1 MNATN
6 DRWRTV
12 LAATAAA
19 VALCAASV
27 LTAAPA
33 AAAGNVTIDSDLGA
47 AQVSLTGPTTVSVTG
62 SGFQS
67 VQNGFGGVYV
77 LFGWVSD
84 PGGGSW
90 RPSEGGHTG
99 DTYLYVPDTEAMDN
113 DGYQRF
119 VSFPGSSTDSAA
131 NGGLLAADGTFSLS
145 MVIPGPTFTAQDRDG
160 NAANVD
166 CREVGCGIITVGAH
180 GVVNANNE
188 SFTPV
193 TFIDT
198 SGSPGTS
205 GTGGTDAATEP
216 TAAGVTDTE
225 TPVAGAD
232 ETTVTTGPATIGV
245 DQTAVVQG
253 RVVGFTGQGFTPG
266 EQVLVT
272 LAGGLA
278 AAGPYTAGQFG
289 EVAGTLAL
297 PTDIRLGSHVLR
309 MSGAGS
315 GQAPEITLT
324 VMPDPNAAP
333 PLAQGPPGLSWAFL
347 AVVIVGA
354 VLLAL
359 ILSSL
364 IAALVRRRR
373 RKRGA
378 AAAAPVAGSGSEV
391 PMGPAPGAGGTST
404 AAVSRTDETSVLA
417 PAGRTNSR
425 REVGV

>member
-1 MNATN
+1 MSATA
-6 DRWRTV
+6 DRWRTA

-27 LTAAPA
+27 LTAAPV
-33 AAAGNVTIDSDLGA
+33 AAAGRVTIDSDLGG
-47 AQVSLTGPTTVSVTG
+47 AQVSLTEPTTISVNG

-67 VQNGFGGVYV
+67 IQNGFGGVYV
-77 LFGWVSD
+77 LFGWVTD

-99 DTYLYVPDTEAMDN
+99 DTYLYVPDTEALDN
-113 DGYQRF
+113 AGYQRF
-119 VSFPGSSTDSAA
+119 VSFPGSSTAAAA

-145 MVIPGPTFTAQDRDG
+145 MIIPGPTFTAQDRDG
-160 NAANVD
+160 NAASVD
-166 CREVGCGIITVGAH
+166 CREVSCGIITVGAH

-198 SGSPGTS
+198 SGSAGSS
-205 GTGGTDAATEP
+205 GSSGTDAGAEPAATGAE
-216 TAAGVTDTE
+216 ATDAE
-225 TPVAGAD
+225 TPAGGA
-232 ETTVTTGPATIGV
+232 EEASVTTGPATIGV

-297 PTDIRLGSHVLR
+297 PTDIRLGTHVLR

-324 VMPDPNAAP
+324 VMPDPDAAP
-333 PLAQGPPGLSWAFL
+333 PLTQEQPGLSWAFL
-347 AVVIVGA
+347 VAVIVGA

-373 RKRGA
+373 RKRIA
-378 AAAAPVAGSGSEV
+378 AE
-391 PMGPAPGAGGTST
+391 TTT
-404 AAVSRTDETSVLA
+404 AASAAGQVDDTVVLPPVRRTT
-417 PAGRTNSR
+417 R